1 MNETRHNLPIPLA
14 ASLDLAPELVTR
26 LIDAVP
32 DGLLIVDSDGLIRV
46 VNSTTELMFGYPR
59 SALLGAPVEMLVPE
73 PSRHRHIGLRNQYAA
88 DSTVKTMG
96 SGRELDGRRSD
107 GSLFPIEISLSPIAT
122 GRRTTATIATVR
134 DITERRAA
142 EARIKHVLAT
152 LDATRDAL
160 VIADPTNYRFTYANE
175 GTTALTGYSR
185 DELLTMTPY
194 ELVPSLGTD
203 RFERMIERARDV
215 APSPITRNVSVI
227 RSDGTEVATE
237 VVIQFVGPTPV
248 AVFRDV
254 TERIAAAAA
263 LEARE
268 REVRELVR
276 AANSYVWSIS
286 PSGTLMTHEGELA
299 GYSMLDDS
307 MLGAHYSVAFRS
319 DPESVRHIEAALGGR
334 SFTGTRTIGEHT
346 FHLSYEP
353 KFDERGALVQVVGT
367 ATDTSDLQRIQDALE
382 TERDLFRTIVSAIQ
396 SGLYITNADGV
407 ITAVNPV
414 FCDLVGRRRTE
425 LIDSP
430 ESDDWWFDVDIEQ
443 IASMRDL
450 AMASS
455 ASPPESFE
463 CEAQIVRDDG
473 TTLPVL
479 VSIRRLAGADAQG
492 ARLTLVHDLTAVKAA
507 ATASAHIEA
516 AQALLAD
523 RERIAR
529 DLHDTVIQQIFA
541 AGMQLQALDGMLDTE
556 RAHERL
562 ALIVEMLDD
571 SIGDLRTA
579 VFRLGSRI
587 GANGGL
593 RDRVLDIAAAA
604 ARALGFEP
612 SVRFDGVV
620 DVAVSDNHAEHLCA
634 IVRESLSNCA
644 RHAGASR
651 VSIEIVS
658 HDGHL
663 NCTIDDD
670 GVGLTDK
677 SRGGSGLTNIADRA
691 EQLGGVAVFGTSPL
705 GGLRVVWEVPLDGT
719 EAISPGEAL
728 LDGSV

>member
-46 VNSTTELMFGYPR
+46 VNSTAELMFGYPR

-160 VIADPTNYRFTYANE
+160 VIADQTNYRFTYANE

-215 APSPITRNVSVI
+215 APSPIIRNVSVI

-334 SFTGTRTIGEHT
+334 SFTGTRTIVSFGCGG
-346 FHLSYEP
+346 F
-353 KFDERGALVQVVGT
+353 GC
-367 ATDTSDLQRIQDALE
+367 TS
-382 TERDLFRTIVSAIQ
+382 
-396 SGLYITNADGV
+396 
-407 ITAVNPV
+407 
-414 FCDLVGRRRTE
+414 
-425 LIDSP
+425 
-430 ESDDWWFDVDIEQ
+430 
-443 IASMRDL
+443 
-450 AMASS
+450 
-455 ASPPESFE
+455 
-463 CEAQIVRDDG
+463 
-473 TTLPVL
+473 
-479 VSIRRLAGADAQG
+479 
-492 ARLTLVHDLTAVKAA
+492 A
-507 ATASAHIEA
+507 ATNPMDE
-516 AQALLAD
+516 
-523 RERIAR
+523 
-529 DLHDTVIQQIFA
+529 
-541 AGMQLQALDGMLDTE
+541 
-556 RAHERL
+556 
-562 ALIVEMLDD
+562 
-571 SIGDLRTA
+571 
-579 VFRLGSRI
+579 
-587 GANGGL
+587 
-593 RDRVLDIAAAA
+593 
-604 ARALGFEP
+604 
-612 SVRFDGVV
+612 
-620 DVAVSDNHAEHLCA
+620 
-634 IVRESLSNCA
+634 
-644 RHAGASR
+644 
-651 VSIEIVS
+651 
-658 HDGHL
+658 
-663 NCTIDDD
+663 
-670 GVGLTDK
+670 K
-677 SRGGSGLTNIADRA
+677 SRRIHDAKRMNMST
-691 EQLGGVAVFGTSPL
+691 
-705 GGLRVVWEVPLDGT
+705 
-719 EAISPGEAL
+719 L
-728 LDGSV
+728 LE